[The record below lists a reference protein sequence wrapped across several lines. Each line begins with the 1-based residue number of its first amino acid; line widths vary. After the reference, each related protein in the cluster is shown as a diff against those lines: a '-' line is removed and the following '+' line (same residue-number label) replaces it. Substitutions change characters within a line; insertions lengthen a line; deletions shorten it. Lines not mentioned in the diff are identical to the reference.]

1 MKRNNC
7 QVKKG
12 QSSFCP
18 TVVATEQ
25 LLLSRVR
32 CNLLMP
38 PLPVTHRCTDTHAL
52 SFPLSHTH
60 TCTHKNEEKENRKG
74 HRCTASHATILSLKT
89 TTLQANTGN
98 IYQLSSLSLTHTQGK
113 LSEKSFSCDQMLFHS
128 TTAPCSSLFI
138 DVFKSPGTLITHR
151 FDLKVD
157 VAVLLS
163 FFFLRLGSLS
173 GNAPVKES
181 FFFVL
186 LWKLCGHLYQ
196 TR

>member
-1 MKRNNC
+1 MLSLSLSLTHIHAHTKMKRRRTGKVTGARLHMQQYSPWKQQRC
-7 QVKKG
+7 RPTQVT
-12 QSSFCP
+12 SISYP
-18 TVVATEQ
+18 
-25 LLLSRVR
+25 
-32 CNLLMP
+32 
-38 PLPVTHRCTDTHAL
+38 
-52 SFPLSHTH
+52 
-60 TCTHKNEEKENRKG
+60 
-74 HRCTASHATILSLKT
+74 
-89 TTLQANTGN
+89 
-98 IYQLSSLSLTHTQGK
+98 LSLTHTQGK